1 MTTHKETIDRFF
13 QASVEACKEVY
24 ELLEQPLSDEDL
36 KGETIGAGG
45 DVSLLIDIK
54 AEKIFFKYFAPFA
67 SIYSEEFGLFGEGD
81 YKIILDP
88 IDGSDNFVS
97 NFPYY
102 GASMALQY
110 KDETIAALVC
120 NLANGDIYYKLD
132 KEPAHRTSLHHNE
145 QVKLE
150 INHHSKVG
158 IFEKS
163 ALFTK
168 IIDKLIEN
176 KLKFRSPGAVALSLV
191 YAFDAKFMIFLGSKR
206 SFDLEAGLFIT
217 NELYRYEAEE
227 MIVIS
232 HKEATLAE
240 IKSIILGEKI

>member
-1 MTTHKETIDRFF
+1 MIDHTQTIDAFF
-13 QASVEACKEVY
+13 NASKISCQEVY
-24 ELLEQPLSDEDL
+24 GLLESELSDDDL

-54 AEKIFFKYFAPFA
+54 AEKIFFEHFAPFA

-81 YKIILDP
+81 YQVILDP

-102 GASMALQY
+102 GSSMALQY
-110 KDETIAALVC
+110 KNETIAALVC
-120 NLANGDIYYKLD
+120 NLANGDLFYKLGSAD
-132 KEPAHRTSLHHNE
+132 AKKASLHHENSD
-145 QVKLE
+145 KLE
-150 INHHSKVG
+150 KNQHAKVG

-163 ALFTK
+163 ALFTD

-191 YAFDAKFMIFLGSKR
+191 YAFETKYMIFLGSKR

-217 NELYRYEAEE
+217 KDLHQFEADQ
-227 MIVIS
+227 VIIIA
-232 HKEATLAE
+232 HDKAILAKV
-240 IKSIILGEKI
+240 KSIVLGEKI

>member
-1 MTTHKETIDRFF
+1 MIDHTATIDTFF
-13 QASVEACKEVY
+13 NASMHACQKVY
-24 ELLEQPLSDEDL
+24 ELLNAPLSDADL

-54 AEKIFFKYFAPFA
+54 AEKIFFEYFAPFA
-67 SIYSEEFGLFGEGD
+67 SIDSEEFGLFGEGD
-81 YKIILDP
+81 YKVILDP

-110 KDETIAALVC
+110 NDITIAALVC
-120 NLANGDIYYKLD
+120 NLANGDIFYRLNGNHAQK
-132 KEPAHRTSLHHNE
+132 ASLHHTKHE
-145 QVKLE
+145 KLE
-150 INHHSKVG
+150 KNSHAKVG

-168 IIDKLIEN
+168 TIDKLIEH

-191 YAFDAKFMIFLGSKR
+191 YAFDTKYMIFLGPKR
-206 SFDLEAGLFIT
+206 SFDIEAGLYIT
-217 NELYRYEAEE
+217 EDLCRYEAEE
-227 MIVIS
+227 VILIAQN
-232 HKEATLAE
+232 KATLAE
-240 IKSIILGEKI
+240 IKSIVLEEEI